1 MKVRNT
7 HKAEKIELQMTPM
20 IDIVF
25 QLLIF
30 FIMTFKIVVP
40 EGDFNIRMPVS
51 APAAGPPDPNQLPPI
66 KVRLRA
72 DAGGT
77 LTNIQMNETGL
88 GRDFSGLRNN
98 LMSVV
103 GNERGA
109 GSIAETAEVEL
120 DCDYGLRYEFVIQA
134 ITAISGYRAEDGS
147 VVKLIEKIKFSPPKK
162 PG

>member
-25 QLLIF
+25 QLLVF

-51 APAAGPPDPNQLPPI
+51 APAAGPPDPNQVPPI
-66 KVRLRA
+66 KIILKA
-72 DAGGT
+72 DGGGDLAG
-77 LTNIQMNETGL
+77 IQMNEKRL
-88 GRDFSGLRNN
+88 DNFDQLRAN
-98 LMSVV
+98 LMSFV
-103 GNERGA
+103 GTERGQ

-120 DCDYGLRYEFVIQA
+120 NCDYGLRYEYTMKA
-134 ITAISGYRAEDGS
+134 ITAISGYKDGDS
-147 VVKLIEKIKFSPPKK
+147 VVKIIEKIKFSPPKK
-162 PG
+162 PS